1 MRHEAPNFICR
12 EGKNRSEH
20 KRERIKNFIKN
31 GLSRTACCGCGNRSI
46 KPVFKHIKIEVTHIN
61 NAEIVNCMR
70 CCVILINFKAVSY
83 RGDKLIQL
91 HKSIFIKLFKA
102 FICNL
107 ILIGIKIIKIAEAEA
122 SRISDFS
129 VVIGKLL
136 QDFGAD
142 SDICMIIRRSN
153 PKTKNICAVFL
164 NDILRSNAVS
174 KGFRHFLP
182 SPSTVQPWVMICL
195 NGAPSP

>member
-1 MRHEAPNFICR
+1 
-12 EGKNRSEH
+12 
-20 KRERIKNFIKN
+20 
-31 GLSRTACCGCGNRSI
+31 
-46 KPVFKHIKIEVTHIN
+46 
-61 NAEIVNCMR
+61 MR

-129 VVIGKLL
+129 VIIRKLL
-136 QDFGAD
+136 QNFGAD

-153 PKTKNICAVFL
+153 PKAKNICAVFL

-174 KGFRHFLP
+174 KGFRHFFAFAVN
-182 SPSTVQPWVMICL
+182 SPSMSDDLLKRSAESLSNRGEKRGLEPTSVLIRTLKINIGGSAEIRPFCKHGLM
-195 NGAPSP
+195 